1 LKIIE
6 HIIELALKSAEQA
19 EVFHVSNNGT
29 IATYEANRLKLM
41 ETQATEG
48 AALRI
53 IKNGRIG
60 FAATTD
66 LSNPQSLVD
75 TAVEVAP
82 FGPYAK
88 LAFPTKTT
96 YPNVTTLDKSVE
108 NYQAEKMVETGQTLI
123 DQLRSIHADVN
134 CEGRV
139 GKSFGTQ
146 TIMNSRG
153 GIAQHTASSFGVYL
167 HGTLIQG
174 EDMLFVGDG
183 ETSCS
188 PIEDTDVILKSV
200 TGQIENARKI
210 ANSPSGSLPVIFT
223 PHGVSSILLGP
234 LLTGFN
240 GRTVLQGSSPL
251 IGKLGQQIL
260 DSQITI
266 WDDPTL
272 SLVPGSSPSDDEG
285 VASKR
290 KIVIDQGIAATFL
303 YDLQTAGQA
312 GTASTGN
319 GSRSLT
325 SLPAP
330 SSTVLIINEGA
341 ESYADMVR
349 DIPDGIIVEQVLG
362 AGQGNILAGEF
373 NANVLLGYRINNG
386 EIIGRVKDCVISGNV
401 YNVLN
406 SIEAIGT
413 ESRWIGG
420 SLKTPAIYCRSV
432 SVTSK
437 E

>member
-1 LKIIE
+1 MKIIE
-6 HIIELALKSAEQA
+6 QIIELALKSAEQA
-19 EVFHVSNNGT
+19 EVFHVSSHGT

-41 ETQATEG
+41 ETRATEG
-48 AALRI
+48 VALRI

-66 LSNPQSLVD
+66 LNYPQSLVD
-75 TAVEVAP
+75 TAVEVVP
-82 FGPYAK
+82 FGPEAK
-88 LAFPTKTT
+88 LTFPAKTT
-96 YPNVTTLDKSVE
+96 YPNVKTLDNSVKIYSTE
-108 NYQAEKMVETGQTLI
+108 NMVETGQTLI
-123 DQLRSIHADVN
+123 DQLRSLHTDVT

-146 TIMNSRG
+146 TIMNSQG
-153 GIAQHTASSFGVYL
+153 GFAQHTSSSFGVYL

-188 PIEDTDVILKSV
+188 PIENTDTILKSV
-200 TGQIENARKI
+200 AEQIENARKVSD
-210 ANSPSGSLPVIFT
+210 SPSGSLPVIFT
-223 PHGVSSILLGP
+223 PQGVASILLGP
-234 LLTGFN
+234 LMTGFN
-240 GRTVLQGSSPL
+240 GRTVVQGSSPL

-260 DSQITI
+260 DRKLTI

-285 VASKR
+285 VASR
-290 KIVIDQGIAATFL
+290 KKMVVDQGIASTFL

-312 GTASTGN
+312 GETSTGN
-319 GSRSLT
+319 ASRGLT
-325 SLPAP
+325 SLPSP
-330 SSTVLIINEGA
+330 SSTVLIINDGDA
-341 ESYADMVR
+341 PYADMVR
-349 DIPDGIIVEQVLG
+349 NISDGIIVEQVLG

-373 NANVLLGYRINNG
+373 NANVLLGYRISRG
-386 EIIGRVKDCVISGNV
+386 KIIGRVKDCVISGNV

-406 SIEAIGT
+406 NIEAIGS

-420 SLKTPAIYCRSV
+420 SLKTPAIYCHGV
-432 SVTSK
+432 SVASK
-437 E
+437 N

>member
-6 HIIELALKSAEQA
+6 HILGLALKSAEEA
-19 EVFHVSNNGT
+19 EVFHVSSNGT

-41 ETQATEG
+41 ETRATEG

-66 LSNPQSLVD
+66 LNYPQSLVD

-82 FGPYAK
+82 FGPEAR
-88 LAFPTKTT
+88 LTFPAKTT
-96 YPNVTTLDKSVE
+96 YPDVNTLDDSV
-108 NYQAEKMVETGQTLI
+108 NSYSTEKMVETGEALI
-123 DQLRSIHADVN
+123 RQLRSVHNDVN

-146 TIMNSRG
+146 TIMNSQG
-153 GIAQHTASSFGVYL
+153 GVVQHSSSSFGVYL
-167 HGTLIQG
+167 HGTLIQE

-183 ETSCS
+183 EASCS
-188 PIEDTDVILKSV
+188 PITNTDLILKSV
-200 TGQIENARKI
+200 TEQIENARTVSK
-210 ANSPSGSLPVIFT
+210 SPSGSLPVIFT
-223 PHGVSSILLGP
+223 PQGVASILLGP
-234 LLTGFN
+234 LMTGFN
-240 GRTVLQGSSPL
+240 GRTIVQGSSPL

-260 DSQITI
+260 DSKLTI

-285 VASKR
+285 VASRR
-290 KIVIDQGIAATFL
+290 KAVVDKGIATTFL

-312 GTASTGN
+312 GKTSTGN
-319 GSRSLT
+319 GSRGLT
-325 SLPAP
+325 SLPSP
-330 SSTVLIINEGA
+330 SSTVLIIDEGNVP
-341 ESYADMVR
+341 YADMVK
-349 DIPDGIIVEQVLG
+349 DISDGIIVEQVLG

-373 NANVLLGYRINNG
+373 NANVLLGYRISRG

-401 YNVLN
+401 YKVLN
-406 SIEAIGT
+406 SIEALGA
-413 ESRWIGG
+413 ESKWISG
-420 SLKTPAIYCRSV
+420 SLKTPAIYCHGVSV
-432 SVTSK
+432 SSK
-437 E
+437 D